1 MKRVLSFLLVGALCL
16 CFSVPTFAAETVPQQ
31 NGGTIVSESEENLGD
46 GFTVETVVSVPKTE
60 KGIHFNASTQTRT
73 ASATS
78 TVRHDGDWVGSIT
91 LTANFGYNGSSAWVN
106 RMSTSHSVASGWT
119 YENERTWKSGGTAN
133 MSASMSKKIAF
144 IPITTV
150 DPSASITCSPT
161 GQIS

>member
-1 MKRVLSFLLVGALCL
+1 MGALCL
-16 CFSVPTFAAETVPQQ
+16 CFAVPFSAAETVPQQ
-31 NGGTIVSESEENLGD
+31 NDKTIISESEENLD
-46 GFTVETVVSVPKTE
+46 NGFTIETVISVPKTDE
-60 KGIHFNASTQTRT
+60 GIHFNASTQTKT
-73 ASATS
+73 ANATS

-91 LTANFGYNGSSAWVN
+91 LTANFGYNGSFSWVN

-119 YENERTWKSGGTAN
+119 YENERTWKSGRTAK

-150 DPSASITCSPT
+150 DPSVSITCSPT